1 MALLRA
7 VPHSMI
13 PPGRKAEAATAGRIG
28 VINPTRNSGRMAAIA
43 LGLMLAGTP
52 LSARAQDAIG
62 AGAGDPPYEQQLQR
76 LAEILGA
83 LHYLRP
89 LCGAEEP
96 SVWRDQMDQILT
108 AEDPTPDRRARI
120 VSQFNHGFSSFATV
134 YRTCTPAALTAID
147 RYIAEGKKLT
157 RDITAR
163 YGR

>member
-1 MALLRA
+1 MTATALALLL
-7 VPHSMI
+7 
-13 PPGRKAEAATAGRIG
+13 AASPLAALAQAPAG
-28 VINPTRNSGRMAAIA
+28 V
-43 LGLMLAGTP
+43 GT
-52 LSARAQDAIG
+52 G

-76 LAEILGA
+76 LSEILGA

-108 AEDPTPDRRARI
+108 ADDPTPDRRARI
-120 VSQFNHGFSSFATV
+120 VSQFNRGYSSFATI
-134 YRTCTPAALTAID
+134 YRSCTPAALTAVD
-147 RYIAEGKKLT
+147 RYMAEGAKLT

>member
-1 MALLRA
+1 MGRMTAIAVALLVGA
-7 VPHSMI
+7 CPL
-13 PPGRKAEAATAGRIG
+13 PALAQ
-28 VINPTRNSGRMAAIA
+28 SG
-43 LGLMLAGTP
+43 AGTAP
-52 LSARAQDAIG
+52 AAG
-62 AGAGDPPYEQQLQR
+62 AGAGDPPYEQALQR

-120 VSQFNHGFSSFATV
+120 VSQFNLGFSSFASV

-147 RYIAEGKKLT
+147 RYMAEGSKLT

>member
-1 MALLRA
+1 MNKLR
-7 VPHSMI
+7 
-13 PPGRKAEAATAGRIG
+13 
-28 VINPTRNSGRMAAIA
+28 RNMGRMTAIA
-43 LGLMLAGTP
+43 VALMLAGCP
-52 LSARAQDAIG
+52 LPTLAQSG
-62 AGAGDPPYEQQLQR
+62 PVPPAGAGDPPYEQALQR

-96 SVWRDQMDQILT
+96 AVWRDQMDQILT

-120 VSQFNHGFSSFATV
+120 VSQFNLGFSSFASV

-147 RYIAEGKKLT
+147 RYMAEGSKLT

>member
-1 MALLRA
+1 
-7 VPHSMI
+7 MI
-13 PPGRKAEAATAGRIG
+13 KPGR
-28 VINPTRNSGRMAAIA
+28 NSRRKMAIA
-43 LGLMLAGTP
+43 LALLLGVAPLA
-52 LSARAQDAIG
+52 ARAAE
-62 AGAGDPPYEQQLQR
+62 GAGDPPYEQQLQR

-96 SVWRDQMDQILT
+96 SVWRDQMDEILK
-108 AEDPTPDRRARI
+108 AEAPKPDRRARL

-134 YRTCTPAALTAID
+134 YRACTPAALTAVD
-147 RYIAEGKKLT
+147 RYMAEGKRLT

>member
-1 MALLRA
+1 
-7 VPHSMI
+7 MI
-13 PPGRKAEAATAGRIG
+13 KPR
-28 VINPTRNSGRMAAIA
+28 RNSVQMTAIA
-43 LGLMLAGTP
+43 LALVLVTSPLA
-52 LSARAQDAIG
+52 ARAEDSAG

-120 VSQFNHGFSSFATV
+120 VTQFNHGFSSFATV

-147 RYIAEGKKLT
+147 RYMAEGKKLT

>member
-1 MALLRA
+1 
-7 VPHSMI
+7 MI
-13 PPGRKAEAATAGRIG
+13 NSKG
-28 VINPTRNSGRMAAIA
+28 NSGRMAAIA
-43 LGLMLAGTP
+43 LALVLAATP
-52 LSARAQDAIG
+52 LAARAQDAAGAG

-96 SVWRDQMDQILT
+96 SVWRDQMDQILA

-147 RYIAEGKKLT
+147 RYMAEGKKLT

>member
-1 MALLRA
+1 MT
-7 VPHSMI
+7 
-13 PPGRKAEAATAGRIG
+13 KARRI
-28 VINPTRNSGRMAAIA
+28 SGRMTATALALLLAASPLAA
-43 LGLMLAGTP
+43 LAQAPAGVGTG
-52 LSARAQDAIG
+52 AG

-76 LAEILGA
+76 LSEILGA

-108 AEDPTPDRRARI
+108 AEDPTPERRAQI
-120 VSQFNHGFSSFATV
+120 VSQFNRGYSSFATI
-134 YRTCTPAALTAID
+134 YRSCTPAALTAVE
-147 RYIAEGKKLT
+147 RYMAEGTKLT

>member
-1 MALLRA
+1 MGRMTAIAVALLVVA
-7 VPHSMI
+7 CPL
-13 PPGRKAEAATAGRIG
+13 PALAQ
-28 VINPTRNSGRMAAIA
+28 SG
-43 LGLMLAGTP
+43 AGTAP
-52 LSARAQDAIG
+52 AAG
-62 AGAGDPPYEQQLQR
+62 AGAGDPPYEQALQR

-120 VSQFNHGFSSFATV
+120 VSQFNLGFSSFASV

-147 RYIAEGKKLT
+147 RYMAEGSKLT

>member
-1 MALLRA
+1 LLRVA
-7 VPHSMI
+7 WHSMI
-13 PPGRKAEAATAGRIG
+13 PPGREVAAGMASRIG
-28 VINPTRNSGRMAAIA
+28 VITSKGNSGRMAAIA
-43 LGLMLAGTP
+43 LALVLAATP
-52 LSARAQDAIG
+52 IVARGQDAAG

-96 SVWRDQMDQILT
+96 SVWRDQMDQILA

-147 RYIAEGKKLT
+147 RYMAEGKKLT